1 VDGISI
7 GMGELTL
14 ETLLDQS
21 FPVYATAVVALATIV
36 RLFDEVSSFRSL
48 SLLRYRVRSWHVFR
62 SLCMWLATNRS
73 PTTYEVWSGPRALSE
88 VSTSGATGISPPKKK
103 AWGGREKRRRSERC
117 WEDVLY

>member
-1 VDGISI
+1 MPEPSQADHRKAGSSSSSGTEGDEGELDASAGKVDGISI

-48 SLLRYRVRSWHVFR
+48 SLLRYRVRS
-62 SLCMWLATNRS
+62 
-73 PTTYEVWSGPRALSE
+73 
-88 VSTSGATGISPPKKK
+88 
-103 AWGGREKRRRSERC
+103 
-117 WEDVLY
+117 